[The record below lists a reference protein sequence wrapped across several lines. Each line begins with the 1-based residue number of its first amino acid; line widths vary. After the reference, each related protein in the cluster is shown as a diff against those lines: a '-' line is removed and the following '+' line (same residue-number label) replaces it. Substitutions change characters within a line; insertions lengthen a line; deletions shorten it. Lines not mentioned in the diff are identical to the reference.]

1 MKVGFV
7 GLGTMGLPMAGHLIR
22 GGHDVSC
29 CSRSPGPVVSLEAM
43 GARGLSSPEDVVSC
57 SEVTFLCLPDDE
69 AVVGVV
75 RRCLPMV
82 AGRAVVDCS
91 TVAPVTEVMLA
102 REVQAGGGAYLDAPV
117 SGGPSGARAGTL
129 SVMVGGDPEVY
140 QRVKEV
146 LALFAGYLDLV
157 GDTGAGQVV
166 KLCNQAIV
174 GAQLLA
180 IAECVELVRRAGIEP
195 SRLHGA
201 LVHSTADCIMARTRF
216 PVPGVVA
223 GSPASDGWRPDF
235 TTDLMAKDLRIASE
249 FAARHGLPMTSL
261 PVLADL
267 LTRSGAEGNGPRDW
281 SSFANLLGDVPR

>member
-1 MKVGFV
+1 
-7 GLGTMGLPMAGHLIR
+7 MGLPMAGHLVR

-29 CSRSPGPVVSLEAM
+29 CSRSPDPVASLEAL
-43 GARGLSSPEDVVSC
+43 GARGSPHPEDVVSR

-69 AVVGVV
+69 AVVGVL
-75 RRCLPMV
+75 RRCLPV
-82 AGRAVVDCS
+82 VTGRAVVDCS
-91 TVAPVTEVMLA
+91 TVAPATEVMLA
-102 REVQAGGGAYLDAPV
+102 REVRAAGGTHLDAPV

-129 SVMVGGDPEVY
+129 SVIVGGDPDVY
-140 QRVKEV
+140 HRVKGV
-146 LALFAGYLDLV
+146 IALFAGYLDLV

-166 KLCNQAIV
+166 KLCNQVIV

-180 IAECVELVRRAGIEP
+180 IAECAELVRRAGIEP

-201 LVHSTADCIMARTRF
+201 LVHSTADCTMARTRF
-216 PVPGVVA
+216 PVPGVIE

-235 TTDLMAKDLRIASE
+235 TTDLMVKDLRIASE

-267 LTRSGAEGNGPRDW
+267 LTRNSAEGNGSRDW
-281 SSFANLLGDVPR
+281 SSFVRLLSDVPQ